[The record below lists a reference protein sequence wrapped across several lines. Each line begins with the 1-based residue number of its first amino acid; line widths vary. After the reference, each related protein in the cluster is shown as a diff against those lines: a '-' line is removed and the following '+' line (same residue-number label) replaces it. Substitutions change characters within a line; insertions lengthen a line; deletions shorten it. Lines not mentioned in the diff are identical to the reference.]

1 MREPVYTRL
10 NEYERGA
17 LAIAG
22 QLWPEF
28 DGDAERVRAIINDWR
43 RGREEGGKSA
53 RIERLER
60 KLNLVLS
67 HLGVSFE

>member
-17 LAIAG
+17 LVIAG

-28 DGDAERVRAIINDWR
+28 VGDAERVRAIINDWR

-67 HLGVSFE
+67 HLGISFE